1 MTIQEQRTADHDD
14 DIITELS
21 EDEFRAA
28 AYAALDRLGLTYA
41 QLREMARRREFSSAQ
56 AQSLWVSIG
65 GALDL

>member
-1 MTIQEQRTADHDD
+1 MTIQEQKAAEYD

-28 AYAALDRLGLTYA
+28 AYEALDRLGLTYA
-41 QLREMARRREFSSAQ
+41 QLRDMAERRNFSTAQ
-56 AQSLWVSIG
+56 AQALWVSIG

>member
-1 MTIQEQRTADHDD
+1 MTIQEQRSAEYD

-28 AYAALDRLGLTYA
+28 AYEALDRLGLTYA
-41 QLREMARRREFSSAQ
+41 QLRDMAARRNFSSAQ
-56 AQSLWVSIG
+56 AQALWVSIG

>member
-1 MTIQEQRTADHDD
+1 MTIQEQRTTEYD

-28 AYAALDRLGLTYA
+28 AYEALERLGLTYT
-41 QLREMARRREFSSAQ
+41 QLRDMARHRNFSTAQ
-56 AQSLWVSIG
+56 AQALWVSIG

>member
-1 MTIQEQRTADHDD
+1 MTIQEQRAAEPD

-28 AYAALDRLGLTYA
+28 AYEALERLGLTYA
-41 QLREMARRREFSSAQ
+41 ELREMAARRDFVSAQ
-56 AQSLWVSIG
+56 AQALWVSIG